1 MNKQISDIGVYRSP
15 SRYIEHLFALLE
27 TQQTELTKL
36 MDKLIFMGDFN
47 IDKLVLDVT
56 HLNTKRLADI
66 LRCLRLE

>member
-15 SRYIEHLFALLE
+15 SRHIEHLFALLE

-36 MDKLIFMGDFN
+36 MPKLIFMGDFN
-47 IDKLVLDVT
+47 IDELDVT